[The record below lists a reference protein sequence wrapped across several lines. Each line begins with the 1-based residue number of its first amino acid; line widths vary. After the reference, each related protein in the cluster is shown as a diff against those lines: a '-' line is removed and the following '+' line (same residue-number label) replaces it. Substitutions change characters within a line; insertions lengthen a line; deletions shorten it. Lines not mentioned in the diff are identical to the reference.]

1 MAPSTE
7 GGSNGHGRSWRTT
20 GSAVR
25 SAVGGRRRVSA
36 AGADE
41 PARCVSR
48 DERPTLQA
56 ILERGGSLPA
66 APALLV
72 LDDVLATLE
81 RLHAA
86 GITHGH
92 LRPAIVV
99 VGSEGRSRLEEG
111 IPPPAPGSAASGL
124 LGYVAPEVRSGR
136 PATPQADVYSATAVF
151 LEALTNL
158 PPLGGVDQAR
168 RDVSVPVFA
177 RGLLE
182 EGLHPDPLRRPQSAA
197 RLRAD
202 IAVAGD
208 AFLDDD
214 WRSRGR
220 SWLTA
225 ASRAIESG
233 ADLAGAV
240 QSPWAR
246 PGRPERDLPAAS
258 DARPQKPR
266 NGMRTA
272 AAAAPW
278 AAAASAA
285 KPDPLLPTPGAE
297 LTSARADAL
306 PSRSEATP
314 AETSP
319 AETAHP
325 RTDTTPTRT
334 PRPTLRGG
342 LSTRTAAVDAAAGGE
357 LISLQTDG
365 GDRRRSQRL
374 YAGIALGGVGV
385 LALGLVGALVLHGTP
400 APLPPSHFAPVVT
413 TPSPSPSPSAPVF
426 GFNQQF
432 NTPPPTATPSPSPT
446 PIPSARPTVL
456 PGTGVPTAAPTQTPV
471 PTPAPTSCFLIIC
484 N

>member
-1 MAPSTE
+1 MRA
-7 GGSNGHGRSWRTT
+7 
-20 GSAVR
+20 
-25 SAVGGRRRVSA
+25 AVGGHRRVTA

-41 PARCVSR
+41 PARSVSR

-92 LRPAIVV
+92 IRPAIVV

-124 LGYVAPEVRSGR
+124 LGYVAPEVRNGR

-151 LEALTNL
+151 LESLTNL

-182 EGLHPDPLRRPQSAA
+182 EGLHPDPRRRPQSAA

-220 SWLTA
+220 AWLTA

-246 PGRPERDLPAAS
+246 PRRPERDLPAAS
-258 DARPQKPR
+258 DARPQKPLI
-266 NGMRTA
+266 GMRTVAAAAPGA
-272 AAAAPW
+272 AAAA
-278 AAAASAA
+278 AAA
-285 KPDPLLPTPGAE
+285 KPDPLQPTPRTERA
-297 LTSARADAL
+297 SARLDAL
-306 PSRSEATP
+306 PNRSEAVR

-319 AETAHP
+319 PEAARP
-325 RTDTTPTRT
+325 RTDPTRT
-334 PRPTLRGG
+334 RTPVTAPRGTLRDTFA
-342 LSTRTAAVDAAAGGE
+342 TRTAAVGAAAADE
-357 LISLQTDG
+357 LISPQTDG
-365 GDRRRSQRL
+365 GDRRRRQRV
-374 YAGIALGGVGV
+374 YAGIALGGAGV

-400 APLPPSHFAPVVT
+400 AALPPSHFAPAVT
-413 TPSPSPSPSAPVF
+413 TPSPSPSPSPPVF
-426 GFNQQF
+426 GFDQQF
-432 NTPPPTATPSPSPT
+432 NTPPPTATPSPTPT
-446 PIPSARPTVL
+446 PRPSATPTVL
-456 PGTGVPTAAPTQTPV
+456 PGTGVPTAGPTQAPSATPS
-471 PTPAPTSCFLIIC
+471 PTSCFLILC

>member
-1 MAPSTE
+1 MTTPTE
-7 GGSNGHGRSWRTT
+7 GGSNGHGRSWRTP

-25 SAVGGRRRVSA
+25 AAVGGRRKVA
-36 AGADE
+36 ATADE
-41 PARCVSR
+41 PARHVR
-48 DERPTLQA
+48 DERPTLQS

-92 LRPAIVV
+92 IRPAIVV
-99 VGSEGRSRLEEG
+99 SGGEGRCRLEDG
-111 IPPPAPGSAASGL
+111 VPPPAPGSAASGL
-124 LGYVAPEVRSGR
+124 LGYVAPEVRNGR

-158 PPLGGVDQAR
+158 PPLGGVEQAR

-182 EGLHPDPLRRPQSAA
+182 EGLHPDPRRRPQSAA

-202 IAVAGD
+202 IAVAGN

-220 SWLTA
+220 AWLTA
-225 ASRAIESG
+225 ASRAIASG

-240 QSPWAR
+240 HSPWAGPR
-246 PGRPERDLPAAS
+246 RPERELPAAS
-258 DARPQKPR
+258 DLRPPKPLVGTRTTGVAAGAATLDRPALNAARR
-266 NGMRTA
+266 GLTA
-272 AAAAPW
+272 ARTDATSPRAATTPAATPVAAAR
-278 AAAASAA
+278 
-285 KPDPLLPTPGAE
+285 DTPGEPFSMRAATGG
-297 LTSARADAL
+297 TSADAIAAPEADG
-306 PSRSEATP
+306 S
-314 AETSP
+314 
-319 AETAHP
+319 
-325 RTDTTPTRT
+325 
-334 PRPTLRGG
+334 
-342 LSTRTAAVDAAAGGE
+342 
-357 LISLQTDG
+357 
-365 GDRRRSQRL
+365 DRRRRDQRV
-374 YAGIALGGVGV
+374 YAGIALGGAGV

-400 APLPPSHFAPVVT
+400 ATLPPSHSAPAVT
-413 TPSPSPSPSAPVF
+413 TPSPSPSPSSPVF
-426 GFNQQF
+426 GFSQQF

-446 PIPSARPTVL
+446 PTPSAIPTVL
-456 PGTGVPTAAPTQTPV
+456 PGTGAPTATPAPPE
-471 PTPAPTSCFLIIC
+471 PTPTPTSCFLIFC